1 MKKIK
6 YLTLYILVL
15 TLLNSCSSVSDV
27 GKVLR
32 NEKVKNTDE
41 FLVKKRDPLTL
52 PPDFRSLPEPNSLK
66 KSKKEKNNI
75 ESILDISKD
84 NSKKNQS
91 TSTVEQSIINKIGKW
106 KNIKQ

>member
-1 MKKIK
+1 MKNNNYI
-6 YLTLYILVL
+6 TLIFICMFF
-15 TLLNSCSSVSDV
+15 LNSCGGGISDA

-32 NEKVKNTDE
+32 NQKIKTNDE

-91 TSTVEQSIINKIGKW
+91 TSTVEQSIINKIGK
-106 KNIKQ
+106 

>member
-52 PPDFRSLPEPNSLK
+52 PPDVDILPKPGTLK
-66 KSKKEKNNI
+66 NLNKEEENDGIKKIIQIPKTGQSKKI
-75 ESILDISKD
+75 
-84 NSKKNQS
+84 NSS
-91 TSTVEQSIINKIGKW
+91 SVEQSIIDKIGK
-106 KNIKQ
+106 